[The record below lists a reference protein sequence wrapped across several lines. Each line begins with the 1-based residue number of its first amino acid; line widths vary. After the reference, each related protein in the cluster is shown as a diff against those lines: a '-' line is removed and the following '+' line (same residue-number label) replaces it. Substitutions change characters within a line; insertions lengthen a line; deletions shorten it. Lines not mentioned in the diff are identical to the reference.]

1 MCELFAAVPGRYYAS
16 SDVQFGQRT
25 AFTGMLVWQKGH
37 SFSVGSVGSSF
48 LDFEEPSFRFWM
60 TFTSRNTQK
69 AMMTKF
75 RMVVMKLP

>member
-1 MCELFAAVPGRYYAS
+1 
-16 SDVQFGQRT
+16 
-25 AFTGMLVWQKGH
+25 
-37 SFSVGSVGSSF
+37 VGSSF